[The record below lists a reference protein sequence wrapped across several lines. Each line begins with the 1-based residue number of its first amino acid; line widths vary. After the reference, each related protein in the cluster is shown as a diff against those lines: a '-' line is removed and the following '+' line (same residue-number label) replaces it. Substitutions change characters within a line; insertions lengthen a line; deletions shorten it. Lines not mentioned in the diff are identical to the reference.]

1 MQAIMHQNGK
11 SEVEASVT
19 RLLIVEDQTTL
30 RQSLQRGLAGEGY
43 EVLTAKSGSEGYVLA
58 TREQP
63 DVVILDLL
71 LPDGNGLET
80 LERMRNQGFDKPVLI
95 LTALDA
101 IEDRI
106 RGLDSGADDYLVKPF
121 AFGELVAR
129 LRALVRRNSQPAPTT
144 LSVCD
149 LEINLLTRK
158 VVRGGVEIDLTS
170 RQFSV
175 LEYLVRHQNQ
185 IVSREMLARDVWKS
199 ATASWTNV
207 IEVKINQLRKK
218 IERRE
223 WKPLL
228 HTIRKEGYMIGDPT

>member
-1 MQAIMHQNGK
+1 MHAEIPSNQK
-11 SEVEASVT
+11 EVVGTYMA

-30 RQSLQRGLAGEGY
+30 RQSLQRGLTGEGY
-43 EVLTAKSGSEGYVLA
+43 EVLTAKSGSEGYLLA

-80 LERMRNQGFDKPVLI
+80 LEKLRKQGFDKPVLI

-101 IEDRI
+101 IDERI
-106 RGLDSGADDYLVKPF
+106 RGLDTGADDYLVKPF

-129 LRALVRRNSQPAPTT
+129 LRALMRRNSQPSAAT
-144 LSVCD
+144 LTVAD
-149 LEINLLTRK
+149 LEMNLLTRK
-158 VVRGGVEIDLTS
+158 VVRAGVEIDLTV

-175 LEYLVRHQNQ
+175 LEYLIRHQNQ

-199 ATASWTNV
+199 PTASWTNV
-207 IEVKINQLRKK
+207 IEVKINQIRKK
-218 IERRE
+218 IERRD

-228 HTIRKEGYMIGDPT
+228 HTIRKEGYMIGDST